1 MRKCASP
8 ILIPCVSVWGMGTTR
23 DAIPSATRSRPAYS
37 STFISS
43 HRSIGKLVVQNDTQ
57 QRAVNL
63 QPAFRPT
70 RVIDKTQF
78 PEPVH
83 EEAHPRTS
91 RAHPLGQTLLT
102 DLRNH
107 RLRHPFLP
115 NMSDQKKD
123 PGQPLFTG

>member
-1 MRKCASP
+1 
-8 ILIPCVSVWGMGTTR
+8 MGTTR

-43 HRSIGKLVVQNDTQ
+43 PRSIGKLVVQNDTQ

-70 RVIDKTQF
+70 GVIDKTQF

-91 RAHPLGQTLLT
+91 RADHLGQTLLT
-102 DLRNH
+102 DLRD
-107 RLRHPFLP
+107 HPLGHAFLTNISHP
-115 NMSDQKKD
+115 QKA
-123 PGQPLFTG
+123 PTH